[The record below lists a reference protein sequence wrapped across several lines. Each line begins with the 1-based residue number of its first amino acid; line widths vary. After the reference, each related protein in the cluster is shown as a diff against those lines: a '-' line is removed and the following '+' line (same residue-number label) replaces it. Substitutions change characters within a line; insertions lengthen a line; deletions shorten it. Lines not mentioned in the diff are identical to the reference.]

1 MHPRNYV
8 SQSTALADNL
18 TYVSSDTLIMRVDDT
33 TTLSSSGAGRNSVR
47 IKSNAQYDYHVVVYV
62 LLL

>member
-1 MHPRNYV
+1 MRPRTYV

-47 IKSNAQYDYHVVVYV
+47 IKSNTQYNYHVNV
-62 LLL
+62 